1 MALGA
6 YGWWAVV
13 APLYYR
19 VVEEVSVGELL
30 AWRVVAGL
38 PLLVCMLMLVGRLH
52 EVVAILK
59 RPRVLGTLAV
69 SAILIAVNWTV
80 FVVSVIEHRLSDA
93 SLGYYIC
100 PLFSV
105 ALGMIVLG
113 ERMRWAQWIAIVLA
127 TAGVAVLAWRT
138 GGLPWIALALAG
150 SFGLYG
156 LIRKQVDAAP
166 GPGLA
171 IEMLFLL
178 PFMLVLLS
186 IDHSISGSTFLEG
199 SIGTAFVLFGGG
211 VVTVVP
217 LVLFAGGARRL
228 QLSTV
233 AILQYISP
241 TGQLLLAVLVFNEPF
256 GLDQV
261 LAFALIWIAVTVY
274 SIDTVRTTRRPPVA
288 IPGEA

>member
-19 VVEEVSVGELL
+19 VVEDVSVGELL
-30 AWRVVAGL
+30 AWRVVSGL

-178 PFMLVLLS
+178 PFMLVLLG

>member
-1 MALGA
+1 MAVGA

-13 APLYYR
+13 APLYYH

-38 PLLVCMLMLVGRLH
+38 PLLTLMLLAVGRLH
-52 EVVAILK
+52 EVVAVLK
-59 RPRVLGTLAV
+59 RPRVLVTLGL
-69 SAILIAVNWTV
+69 SGILIAVNWTV

-105 ALGMIVLG
+105 ALGMVVLG
-113 ERMRWAQWIAIVLA
+113 ERMRLAQWVAIGLA
-127 TAGVAVLAWRT
+127 AAGVGVLAWRT

-166 GPGLA
+166 APGLA
-171 IEMLFLL
+171 VEMLFLL
-178 PFMLVLLS
+178 PFMVVLLFV
-186 IDHSISGSTFLEG
+186 DHSISGSTFMKG
-199 SIGTAFVLFGGG
+199 SLWTAIVLFGGG
-211 VVTVVP
+211 IVTVVP
-217 LVLFAGGARRL
+217 LILFAGGARRL

-241 TGQLLLAVLVFNEPF
+241 TGQLLLAVLAFDEPF
-256 GLDQV
+256 GIDQSI
-261 LAFALIWIAVTVY
+261 AFALIWMAVTVY
-274 SIDTVRTTRRPPVA
+274 SIDTVRSARRPAVT

>member
-30 AWRVVAGL
+30 AWRVVSGL

-178 PFMLVLLS
+178 PFMLVLLG

>member
-30 AWRVVAGL
+30 AWRVVSGL
-38 PLLVCMLMLVGRLH
+38 PLLICMLMLVGRLH